1 MGKIHRI
8 FKIEK
13 PFLNKGIKPTLVIK
27 VNSRTFWLCG
37 IAILLLF
44 PALLINLGLLTFID
58 DEGIRSLVA
67 LEMKLSG
74 NYIVPTL
81 NGDYYYNK
89 PPLYNWFLLI
99 FFSISGKFNEYTAR
113 IATIFCLLGYAATIF
128 YYLRKHFDAKT
139 AFLNAFVFITCGRI
153 LFWDSMLGLIDIGFS
168 WVTFTSFMVIYHQFK
183 KGNYWALFLLSYL
196 LTALGFLMKGLP
208 AVVFQ
213 GFTLLAFFI
222 YQKQFRKLFSI
233 PHIVGG
239 LLFVAVVAAY
249 YLVYNEYHSLSHV
262 FSTLFTESSKRTA
275 VQYGIGRTI
284 LHLFTFPFEMVYHF
298 LPWSLMIGYFIRRDI
313 WKIIRQNDFI
323 TYNFII
329 FLANI
334 LVYWT
339 SVEVFPRYL
348 LMHAPLLFSV
358 FLYLHSIHKSE
369 NSLAYR
375 ILDQLFLFVLAAMAL
390 GSFAPLFI
398 PQTQGA
404 AFLIPKTLSVGIA
417 LVTIAILYQRWKP
430 QQLLLIVLFLLV
442 FRVEFNWFVLP
453 DRNAN
458 DFGDVCRQTSIEV
471 GETFA
476 DQPLY
481 LYKDTQLQT
490 TNSFYITK
498 ERQQIV
504 YRHHDHFNPNA
515 LYIIDPVLYPDVPYE
530 KLAEL
535 KLRHDR
541 LTFYVVKL
549 KQ

>member
-1 MGKIHRI
+1 M
-8 FKIEK
+8 
-13 PFLNKGIKPTLVIK
+13 LVIN
-27 VNSRTFWLCG
+27 VNSRTFWLCI

-81 NGDYYYNK
+81 NGDLYYNK

-99 FFSISGKFNEYTAR
+99 FFSIAGKFNEYTAR

-139 AFLNAFVFITCGRI
+139 AFLNAFIFITCGRI
-153 LFWDSMLGLIDIGFS
+153 LFWDSILGLIDIGFS
-168 WVTFTSFMVIYHQFK
+168 WVIFTLFMVIYHQFK
-183 KGNYWALFLLSYL
+183 KGNYWALFLLSYF
-196 LTALGFLMKGLP
+196 LTAMGFLMKGLP

-233 PHIVGG
+233 QHIAGG
-239 LLFVAVVAAY
+239 LLFVGLVASY
-249 YLVYNEYHSLSHV
+249 YLVYNEYNPLSTV
-262 FSTLFTESSKRTA
+262 FNTLFSESSRRT
-275 VQYGIGRTI
+275 VVNFGIWRTV

-298 LPWSLMIGYFIRRDI
+298 LPWSLLIVYLIRRDI
-313 WKIIRQNDFI
+313 WKTIRQNDFI

-329 FLANI
+329 FFANI
-334 LVYWT
+334 IVYWT

-358 FLYLHSIHKSE
+358 FLYLHQKKEQE
-369 NSLAYR
+369 NSLLFK
-375 ILDQLFLFVLAAMAL
+375 ILDRLFFFVLAAMAIA
-390 GSFAPLFI
+390 SFAPLFLS
-398 PQTQGA
+398 QTQGA
-404 AFLIPKTLSVGIA
+404 NFLVIKTLSIGIA
-417 LVTIAILYQRWKP
+417 LSIIAILYQRWKSERL
-430 QQLLLIVLFLLV
+430 LLLIIFLLV

-458 DFGDVCRQTSIEV
+458 DFGDVCRQTSIDV
-471 GETFA
+471 GRTFA

-481 LYKDTQLQT
+481 LYKETQLQT
-490 TNSFYITK
+490 TNAFYITN
-498 ERQQIV
+498 ERQKIV
-504 YRHHDHFNPNA
+504 NRHRDHFNPNA

-530 KLAEL
+530 KLGEL

-549 KQ
+549 KL